1 MVLQALAIYARHAEM
16 GWAAIAAA
24 VITAAV
30 DVLYLGI
37 VSSQGGGNPEF
48 IRIPFVATFIA
59 LMAICCALS
68 VRASAARWRPL
79 LLGVAAAGLLLLGF
93 FALFSIG
100 APLALAGALALLAL
114 IHTLTSA
121 SVRGTSARAAAAKAV
136 GGAIAAVVVLL
147 AGFLVA
153 DYAIRCPS
161 SGQEGGSGTTL
172 LGASY
177 SYSCDNGRLTISRQ

>member
-1 MVLQALAIYARHAEM
+1 MVRQASAIYARHPEM

-37 VSSQGGGNPEF
+37 VTSQRGGDPEF

-68 VRASAARWRPL
+68 VRAPAARWRPL

-93 FALFSIG
+93 FAMFSIG
-100 APLALAGALALLAL
+100 ALLAVAGVLALLAL
-114 IHTLTSA
+114 IRTLGSA
-121 SVRGTSARAAAAKAV
+121 SARGTSARAAAATAA

-147 AGFLVA
+147 AGFVVA

-177 SYSCDNGRLTISRQ
+177 SYSCDNGKLTVSRH